1 MQLEAIK
8 IDGQFVIPQL
18 SNMEL
23 NTDKII
29 VDISDDL
36 IKSFE
41 ENKKNVL
48 SDEYIQK
55 NWKDL
60 VSKGLSTCDEHYYKS
75 EQYKSDRGDYLIEK
89 YK

>member
-41 ENKKNVL
+41 ENKKNVFQMNIFK
-48 SDEYIQK
+48 ETGKI
-55 NWKDL
+55 
-60 VSKGLSTCDEHYYKS
+60 
-75 EQYKSDRGDYLIEK
+75 
-89 YK
+89 